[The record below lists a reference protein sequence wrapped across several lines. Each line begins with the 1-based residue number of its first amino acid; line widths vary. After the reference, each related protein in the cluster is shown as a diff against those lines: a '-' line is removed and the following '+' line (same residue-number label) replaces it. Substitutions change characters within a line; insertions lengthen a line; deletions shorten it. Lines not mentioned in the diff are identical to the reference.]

1 MSPDS
6 NPSGRHDV
14 KEIPPEPRTF
24 WWMKEKPQIG
34 KMPTE
39 TISNRSSFSGAS
51 GDGTRLEGG
60 YATVSPRIKNID
72 VTKVSA
78 AVSPDISSSMADFL
92 EKEKLCKVS
101 KNGEIIIYC
110 VSYLRWSIC
119 FGNTVLITYIIW
131 WSVWFYRKY

>member
-1 MSPDS
+1 
-6 NPSGRHDV
+6 
-14 KEIPPEPRTF
+14 
-24 WWMKEKPQIG
+24 MKEKPQIG